1 MLGFVIPSPFDRF
14 GSSIIRYIR
23 FVALSVSFMW
33 RSPSMVRLVRNSKK
47 LLTSPFAGHSLLW
60 RILPTSFL
68 GISRI
73 VCTEKAAGK
82 MPVFSEMNFL
92 MSASKP
98 GVVV

>member
-1 MLGFVIPSPFDRF
+1 MLGFVIPSPFNRF

-23 FVALSVSFMW
+23 FLALPFSFMW
-33 RSPSMVRLVRNSKK
+33 RMPFMMCLLSNSKK
-47 LLTSPFAGHSLLW
+47 FLTSPFAGHSLLW